1 MVTVTISCKHYALN
15 ASNELTQN
23 MFTQRNNVATSSQ
36 MDSLLPMQQEVYL
49 QILQREFDK
58 KKEKNLR
65 YSLRVFARHLDID
78 HSTLSQIFSRKRG
91 LSDKLAHK
99 IASHMTLTHHDKQKF
114 LTSVDTCFARAKK
127 KKAAAAEK
135 MTQITKFNDTVVVLQ
150 APLNTI
156 NHWRYI
162 AVYELVSNKRATTIS
177 QLVEILK
184 LSIDQTSTIVSHLCE
199 LNILSYAEGQ
209 LAATASSVQT
219 LNDIPAEAIV
229 KYHASIAEK
238 AAHSVATHPVL
249 EREFQNLVI
258 SFAKDQMPG
267 AKQMIRDFM
276 SEFST
281 KYYNENP
288 NSEVYSLA
296 VNFFS
301 LERS

>member
-1 MVTVTISCKHYALN
+1 M
-15 ASNELTQN
+15 ELPEN
-23 MFTQRNNVATSSQ
+23 LFTHRNNVAVPSHWQLVFT
-36 MDSLLPMQQEVYL
+36 PMQQEVYL

-58 KKEKNLR
+58 KKEKNPR
-65 YSLRVFARHLDID
+65 YSLRVFAKHLDID

-91 LSDKLAHK
+91 LSEKLAVK
-99 IASHMTLTHHDKQKF
+99 IASNMTLTHHEKQKF

-135 MTQITKFNDTVVVLQ
+135 MTQISKYNNTVVVHHD
-150 APLNTI
+150 PLNTI

-162 AVYELVSNKRATTIS
+162 AVYELVSTKRAINVS
-177 QLVEILK
+177 QLVNVLK
-184 LSIDQTSTIVSHLCE
+184 LTTEQTETIVSHLCN
-199 LNILSYAEGQ
+199 LNILNREEDQ
-209 LAATASSVQT
+209 LVATASSVQT

-238 AAHSVATHPVL
+238 AAQSVATHHIL

-258 SFAKDQMPG
+258 SFSKDQMTG

-281 KYYNENP
+281 KYYNEHP
-288 NSEVYSLA
+288 TTEVYSLA

-301 LERS
+301 LERP

>member
-1 MVTVTISCKHYALN
+1 
-15 ASNELTQN
+15 
-23 MFTQRNNVATSSQ
+23 
-36 MDSLLPMQQEVYL
+36 MQQEVYL

-58 KKEKNLR
+58 KKEKNTR
-65 YSLRVFARHLDID
+65 YSLRVFAKHLDID

-91 LSDKLAHK
+91 LSDKLAKK
-99 IASHMTLTHHDKQKF
+99 IAGHMTLTHHDKQKF
-114 LTSVDTCFARAKK
+114 LISVDTCFARAKK

-135 MTQITKFNDTVVVLQ
+135 MTQITKFNDTVVVLH

-199 LNILSYAEGQ
+199 LNILSYAEGN

-238 AAHSVATHPVL
+238 AAQSVASHPVL

-288 NSEVYSLA
+288 TTEVYSLA

-301 LERS
+301 LERH

>member
-1 MVTVTISCKHYALN
+1 MAIYFGH
-15 ASNELTQN
+15 
-23 MFTQRNNVATSSQ
+23 
-36 MDSLLPMQQEVYL
+36 MQPEVYL
-49 QILQREFDK
+49 EILQREFEK
-58 KKEKNLR
+58 KKEKNPR

-91 LSDKLAHK
+91 ISEKLATK
-99 IASHMTLTHHDKQKF
+99 IVGNLTLTHHEKQKF

-135 MTQITKFNDTVVVLQ
+135 LSQITKFSNSVVIHHD
-150 APLNTI
+150 PLNTI
-156 NHWRYI
+156 NHWRHVAI
-162 AVYELVSNKRATTIS
+162 YELVSTKRATTVN

-184 LSIDQTSTIVSHLCE
+184 LSVEQASTIVKQLCD
-199 LNILSYAEGQ
+199 LKILENTNGT

-219 LNDIPAEAIV
+219 LNDIPSDAIV

-238 AAHSVATHPVL
+238 AAHSVTTQHVL

-258 SFAKDQMPG
+258 SFSKEQMDG

-281 KYYNENP
+281 KYYNESP
-288 NSEVYSLA
+288 STEIYSLA

-301 LERS
+301 LERP

>member
-1 MVTVTISCKHYALN
+1 M
-15 ASNELTQN
+15 
-23 MFTQRNNVATSSQ
+23 
-36 MDSLLPMQQEVYL
+36 PMQQEVYL

-58 KKEKNLR
+58 KKEKNPR

-91 LSDKLAHK
+91 LSEKLAIK
-99 IASHMTLTHHDKQKF
+99 IASNMTLTHHEKQKF

-135 MTQITKFNDTVVVLQ
+135 MTQISKYTNTVVVHHD
-150 APLNTI
+150 PLNTI

-162 AVYELVSNKRATTIS
+162 AVYELVSTQRAANINQLVDILKIS
-177 QLVEILK
+177 QDLTK
-184 LSIDQTSTIVSHLCE
+184 TIITHLCN
-199 LNILSYAEGQ
+199 LNILKNEDGR
-209 LAATASSVQT
+209 LTATASSVQT
-219 LNDIPAEAIV
+219 LNDIPAGAIV

-238 AAHSVATHPVL
+238 AAQSVSMHPIL

-258 SFAKDQMPG
+258 SFSKDQMTG

-281 KYYNENP
+281 KYYNEQP
-288 NSEVYSLA
+288 KTEVYSLA

-301 LERS
+301 LERP